1 MYVQHGPDITTG
13 NGTCS
18 LGIQFLPSAL
28 LMARQA
34 HQVARAAL
42 RAAPGALPHRVIGV
56 LVHRLAPVGCGAE
69 QAGVIVPFRAVLLVG
84 VDDCHVVGILPPP
97 KVRCARARVNS
108 YFSLYLSWPATLG
121 IDLA

>member
-1 MYVQHGPDITTG
+1 MMTPMIAFAYHCYVCRVPIGIVPCNNSHAVLCKNLRPKAGYPLVRTLVYVQHGPDITTG

-42 RAAPGALPHRVIGV
+42 RAAPGALPHRVVRV
-56 LVHRLAPVGCGAE
+56 LVHRLAPVG
-69 QAGVIVPFRAVLLVG
+69 RA
-84 VDDCHVVGILPPP
+84 
-97 KVRCARARVNS
+97 
-108 YFSLYLSWPATLG
+108 TE
-121 IDLA
+121 